1 MKTQSGEPTRPR
13 SQYVEDAIRLA
24 MDSRWDEAAELNRYI
39 LDSFGPDDQTH
50 NRLGK
55 ALTELGKLED
65 ARGEY
70 DAALKLN
77 PFNQVAKKNRSKL
90 EVLIQH
96 KGDIRVGGARVD
108 LNLFVEEMGKTLITT
123 LESVDDPTLCDKV
136 VPGDVAE
143 LQVEGDGITLVT
155 VRGIRLGRLEPKLA
169 RRLSKFIQG
178 GNRYQ
183 AGVTGCDGTEVKVIV
198 RETYQ
203 DPKFVGKPSFPQ
215 RQKRDVSFRPY
226 ARESLVQREVGIYG
240 TDDEDEED
248 LARAGAE
255 MDLEEDEGMHEVDE
269 ENDTVDFAEEGDG
282 GADEDDDEDDE

>member
-13 SQYVEDAIRLA
+13 SQYVDDAIRLA
-24 MDSRWDEAAELNRYI
+24 MESRWEEAVELNRSI
-39 LDSFGPDDQTH
+39 LELFGPDDQTH

-96 KGDIRVGGARVD
+96 KGDIRIGGARVD
-108 LNLFVEEMGKTLITT
+108 LNLFVEEMGKTVVTA
-123 LESVDDPTLCDKV
+123 LEATDADVCDKV

-143 LQVEGDGITLVT
+143 LQVGGADTVTLVT
-155 VRGIRLGRLEPKLA
+155 VRGVRLGTLDPKLG
-169 RRLSKFIQG
+169 RRLVKFIQG

-183 AGVTGCDGTEVKVIV
+183 AGVTACDGNEVKVIV

-203 DPKFVGKPSFPQ
+203 DPKFLGKPSFPQ

-226 ARESLVQREVGIYG
+226 ARESLVQRDVEVYS

-248 LARAGAE
+248 LAHAGAE
-255 MDLEEDEGMHEVDE
+255 IDMDEDDGMHEVDDDNE
-269 ENDTVDFAEEGDG
+269 TVDFGESDDLGGDD
-282 GADEDDDEDDE
+282 DEDDDE